1 MHSPRTKKVSLM
13 CLFAAISS
21 SLGVLVACGPSS
33 KVIAI
38 YGPSTLT
45 SENVIFSALGEF
57 GAAEV
62 AVTCAAAAAYAQ
74 RTRTGAYRKRRIIS
88 GAISEPPQ
96 HS

>member
-1 MHSPRTKKVSLM
+1 M

-45 SENVIFSALGEF
+45 SVNVIFSLPGGFGTGEIAGSAEF
-57 GAAEV
+57 CASEV
-62 AVTCAAAAAYAQ
+62 AKADRMRIRVNI
-74 RTRTGAYRKRRIIS
+74 KDRII
-88 GAISEPPQ
+88 GIA
-96 HS
+96 